1 MRAVGLLAA
10 VAACA
15 VLAAEVVHLLL
26 ALVARVTARRLLT
39 ALRRSCHRPFVA
51 TLVASSLLGAV
62 HHVGLAGAAQEPLR
76 RLFLVATVC
85 AIAWL
90 VTRAAFVAEDI
101 TFDRLDVDVRDN
113 RRARRRRTQVRLLR
127 RLTAAV
133 VICVAAACTLLTLP
147 GFQGA
152 GASLLA
158 SAGFLSVVAGL
169 AAQTTLSNVFAGLQ
183 LTFTDAMRLDDVIVV
198 EQEWGRVEEITL
210 TYVVLALWDERRLV
224 LPTSWFTTHPFQNW
238 TRTESRVLG
247 EVLLHLDPAMP
258 VEALRAEA
266 QRVVEASPLWDRRD
280 WVLQV
285 VDTTLSTMVVRVLAS
300 SADAPSSYD
309 LRCEI
314 REKLLG
320 WVQAHHPQG
329 LPHLRL
335 AQADAQPY
343 DPYPTTR
350 STDVTESGHGRSA
363 FSSQPPT

>member
-1 MRAVGLLAA
+1 MRTLGLLAA
-10 VAACA
+10 VAVGALLTA
-15 VLAAEVVHLLL
+15 ELVHQVLG
-26 ALVARVTARRLLT
+26 LVQRFRARRLIDG
-39 ALRRSCHRPFVA
+39 LRRSCRRPFA
-51 TLVASSLLGAV
+51 TALLTSSLLAAV
-62 HHVGLAGAAQEPLR
+62 HSVGLADGAQEPVR
-76 RLFLVATVC
+76 RLLLVATVC

-90 VTRAAFVAEDI
+90 VTRVAFVAEEV
-101 TFDRLDVDVRDN
+101 TFGRLDVDVRDN

-127 RLTAAV
+127 RLTTAV
-133 VICVAAACTLLTLP
+133 VVSIAAASTLLTLP

-169 AAQTTLSNVFAGLQ
+169 AAQTTLGNVFAGLQ

-258 VEALRAEA
+258 VEALREEA
-266 QRVVEASPLWDRRD
+266 RRVVEASPLWDRRD

-285 VDTTLSTMVVRVLAS
+285 VDTTSSTMVVRVLAS
-300 SADAPSSYD
+300 AADAPSSYD

-320 WVQAHHPQG
+320 WIQAHHPQG

-343 DPYPTTR
+343 DPYPTKRT
-350 STDVTESGHGRSA
+350 TDVTEGGQGRSA
-363 FSSQPPT
+363 FSS